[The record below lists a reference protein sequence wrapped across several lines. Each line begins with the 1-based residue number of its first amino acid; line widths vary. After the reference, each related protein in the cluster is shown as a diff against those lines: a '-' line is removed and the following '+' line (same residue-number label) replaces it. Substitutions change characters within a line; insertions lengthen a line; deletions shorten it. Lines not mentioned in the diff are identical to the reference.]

1 MSEKAKTRGEAPKT
15 AGGRTNGKTGRRTFG
30 RAAGQS
36 DGKPGGKSFGKPA
49 GKAGGKNFGKPAGK
63 TGGKSFGKPA
73 GKADGRSFGKP
84 EKAKRFSGTSGT
96 AERPAA
102 EERKYTGKPGPAGR
116 PAGGRPFGRR
126 PAAPGSAVRKTP
138 AVPARKARP
147 EEMEG
152 LASRRAALK
161 VIRAVT
167 EEGAYASLVLD
178 RTLTGSGLSG
188 ADRRLAARLAYDTL
202 DRMIYLDHMLGQVM
216 AREDTD
222 IRLRNILRLGACQ
235 ILIEDRI
242 PESAATNTCVQLCT
256 EIGLEALKGVC
267 NGILRNLIRRK
278 EELKLPDPAE
288 SPEESFAIRNSLPV
302 WLAKRLRADWGEE
315 EAEKIATWRNP
326 EGGITIRRNLIRT
339 DEAGFQAMLD
349 KKVWEKEA
357 GTIPGT
363 RKIRGAMD
371 IAKDADFLAGNFSI
385 QSESSMMACLAVG
398 AKRGSQILDCC
409 AAPGGKSC
417 YLSEMMGDTG
427 RVQAWDIHEHR
438 VALIAAQQ
446 KRLGLEN
453 IRPITRDASKY
464 REDLETRMDAVL
476 LDAPCSGLGVIAEK
490 PDIKGRVTEESVEEL
505 IRIQQKILETVCR
518 YVRPGGVLVYS
529 TCSVLKDENENQ
541 IRAFLERH
549 PEFEAEKLPAAIPEQ
564 YRRHEGL
571 GLQLMPH
578 RDGVE
583 GFYICRMRR
592 KDTDA

>member
-15 AGGRTNGKTGRRTFG
+15 AGGRTNGTTGRRTFG

-116 PAGGRPFGRR
+116 PAGERPFGRR
-126 PAAPGSAVRKTP
+126 PAAPGPAVRKTP
-138 AVPARKARP
+138 AVPAGKARP

-278 EELKLPDPAE
+278 E
-288 SPEESFAIRNSLPV
+288 
-302 WLAKRLRADWGEE
+302 
-315 EAEKIATWRNP
+315 
-326 EGGITIRRNLIRT
+326 
-339 DEAGFQAMLD
+339 
-349 KKVWEKEA
+349 
-357 GTIPGT
+357 
-363 RKIRGAMD
+363 
-371 IAKDADFLAGNFSI
+371 
-385 QSESSMMACLAVG
+385 
-398 AKRGSQILDCC
+398 
-409 AAPGGKSC
+409 
-417 YLSEMMGDTG
+417 
-427 RVQAWDIHEHR
+427 
-438 VALIAAQQ
+438 
-446 KRLGLEN
+446 
-453 IRPITRDASKY
+453 
-464 REDLETRMDAVL
+464 
-476 LDAPCSGLGVIAEK
+476 
-490 PDIKGRVTEESVEEL
+490 
-505 IRIQQKILETVCR
+505 
-518 YVRPGGVLVYS
+518 
-529 TCSVLKDENENQ
+529 
-541 IRAFLERH
+541 
-549 PEFEAEKLPAAIPEQ
+549 
-564 YRRHEGL
+564 
-571 GLQLMPH
+571 
-578 RDGVE
+578 
-583 GFYICRMRR
+583 
-592 KDTDA
+592 